1 MTIDFKTLM
10 GETKTNLKNLI
21 TKETSQEDIKKIS
34 DIDKALDNLS
44 EAFAQKEQ
52 ENDSL
57 KDDLI
62 ASVKSTGF
70 KVTNSLKDDSGIDQD
85 QKSMDE
91 ILTEELSKISAKQN

>member
-1 MTIDFKTLM
+1 MTDFKKIL
-10 GETKTNLKNLI
+10 GETKTNLKSLI

-34 DIDKALDNLS
+34 DIDKALDSMN
-44 EAFAQKEQ
+44 EAFDQKEQ
-52 ENDSL
+52 ENNSL

-70 KVTNSLKDDSGIDQD
+70 KVTDSSKDDSGVDQD

-91 ILTEELSKISAKQN
+91 ILNEELEKITAKQN

>member
-1 MTIDFKTLM
+1 MTDFKKIL
-10 GETKTNLKNLI
+10 GETKTNLKSLI

-34 DIDKALDNLS
+34 DIDKALDSMN
-44 EAFAQKEQ
+44 EAFDQKEQ
-52 ENDSL
+52 ENNSL

-70 KVTNSLKDDSGIDQD
+70 NVTDSSKDDSGIDQD

-91 ILTEELSKISAKQN
+91 ILNEELVKITAKQN

>member
-91 ILTEELSKISAKQN
+91 ILNEELAKISAKQN